1 MKLNRKF
8 VEQAFRETVRFV
20 ERQSP
25 TILTGLAAAGV
36 VTTVIMAVRATPK
49 AMAILEEEK
58 LGRAYAGK
66 SEKLKATEVVGK
78 CWKCYVPTACMAGLT
93 IACAIGAN
101 SINFQRNAAL
111 SSLYSVSSAALKE
124 YEDKVVETVGE
135 DKNAEIKQAIAKDR
149 IAAAPAQND
158 ISLVE
163 SDDVII
169 YDCFSGR
176 KFKSTINKIQA
187 AVNEINYD
195 ITMSSDWKSL
205 NEFYGEIG
213 LDEIKPGDAMGFG
226 TDNLLELDFSG
237 QLDDNGRPIVAMD
250 YKIMPKPKYWGEY

>member
-1 MKLNRKF
+1 
-8 VEQAFRETVRFV
+8 
-20 ERQSP
+20 
-25 TILTGLAAAGV
+25 
-36 VTTVIMAVRATPK
+36 
-49 AMAILEEEK
+49 
-58 LGRAYAGK
+58 
-66 SEKLKATEVVGK
+66 
-78 CWKCYVPTACMAGLT
+78 VPTACMAGLT

-101 SINFQRNAAL
+101 SINLQRNAAL

-135 DKNAEIKQAIAKDR
+135 EKNAEIKQAIAKDR

-163 SDDVII
+163 PNDVIV

-250 YKIMPKPKYWGEY
+250 YKVMPKPKYWGEY

>member
-36 VTTVIMAVRATPK
+36 VTTAIMAVRATPK

-58 LGRAYAGK
+58 LSRAYAGK

-78 CWKCYVPTACMAGLT
+78 CWKCYMPTTCMAGLT

-101 SINFQRNAAL
+101 SINLQRNAAL

-163 SDDVII
+163 PDDVIV

-176 KFKSTINKIQA
+176 K
-187 AVNEINYD
+187 
-195 ITMSSDWKSL
+195 
-205 NEFYGEIG
+205 
-213 LDEIKPGDAMGFG
+213 
-226 TDNLLELDFSG
+226 
-237 QLDDNGRPIVAMD
+237 
-250 YKIMPKPKYWGEY
+250 